1 MANRLLGRLREL
13 TKKTG
18 MFENTSTSVAYHTG
32 FLPFDYANGYII
44 QARDD
49 DDNLIAEYPN
59 IGIIGGTFNTVIGK
73 SGTAKTTAVAQWA
86 ASIVKPFENGFVVH
100 IDLEQALS
108 ITRLKNITGLTNREF
123 KDHYVLKQ
131 EKSYIEDIFDMI
143 KEVADEK
150 ERYSEDY
157 MYTAPFKNEF
167 GEDVRL
173 YVPTVFIIDSLP
185 TLSPRPESKKDKE
198 SGAMIEEQEIKS
210 GTHAMRVA
218 RTLAE
223 FYKKLMP
230 IVKTY
235 NISLFCINHINPK
248 IDINPFVKSQPQL
261 LYLKTDEALPLG
273 NTPIYYANNVFKF
286 VAKGTEKKCIEDDGF
301 AGFGVEVQFL
311 KSRSNVAGQ
320 FVHMIYDQ
328 NTGFDRARTLLE
340 FIRENGCVLGA
351 RKNARYFKDFPD
363 IKFNEKEFTSE
374 FYSRPELRKATMD
387 TAMPFLEDKLSRVAP
402 IEFQEDN
409 FGIDVDLMLKV
420 CE

>member
-1 MANRLLGRLREL
+1 MANRLLGRLREV
-13 TKKTG
+13 TKKSG
-18 MFENTSTSVAYHTG
+18 MFENTSTSVAYPTG

-44 QARDD
+44 QTRDD
-49 DDNLIAEYPN
+49 DDKLISEYPN

-108 ITRLKNITGLTNREF
+108 ITRLKNITGLTNKEF

-150 ERYSEDY
+150 ERYKDEY

-167 GEDVRL
+167 NEEVKL
-173 YVPTVFIIDSLP
+173 YVPTIFIIDSLP
-185 TLSPRPESKKDKE
+185 TLSPRPEVKKDKE
-198 SGAMIEEQEIKS
+198 SGVQIEEQEIKS

-235 NISLFCINHINPK
+235 NISIFAINHINTK
-248 IDINPFVKSQPQL
+248 IEINPFAKTQPQL

-273 NTPIYYANNVFKF
+273 NTPIYYANNLFKF
-286 VAKGTEKKCIEDDGF
+286 VAKGSEKKNKDDDGYV
-301 AGFGVEVQFL
+301 GFDVEIQFL

-320 FVHMIYDQ
+320 SVIMSYDQ
-328 NTGFDRARTLLE
+328 NIGFDRARTLLQ
-340 FIRENGCVLGA
+340 FIKDNGCMMGS